1 MLACAHTVSR
11 SCRAQIK
18 WVMRASASMPRDNR
32 CEHFGVRGDLPNRGN
47 KSGMS
52 RSPVHDC
59 LGPLPKAMT
68 SGGERAHRGV
78 DRACSGAGSNRPWS
92 RSDRHRRRAI
102 DATPH
107 PSHAWWRGDN
117 ELEAPRTAIGGSG
130 NPMLTRRPP
139 VEASQPSDETTQPS
153 NQTTQP
159 SDQTKQTRDGGRQQ
173 PAQVKRPRDELRR
186 HRAKEIRPTIREH
199 CSQ

>member
-1 MLACAHTVSR
+1 MHVAAPDPIVHGADPIATDDEP
-11 SCRAQIK
+11 
-18 WVMRASASMPRDNR
+18 SMP
-32 CEHFGVRGDLPNRGN
+32 
-47 KSGMS
+47 
-52 RSPVHDC
+52 
-59 LGPLPKAMT
+59 
-68 SGGERAHRGV
+68 
-78 DRACSGAGSNRPWS
+78 
-92 RSDRHRRRAI
+92 
-102 DATPH
+102 TPH

-139 VEASQPSDETTQPS
+139 VEARQPSDETTQPS

-186 HRAKEIRPTIREH
+186 HRAKEIRPTIRGH